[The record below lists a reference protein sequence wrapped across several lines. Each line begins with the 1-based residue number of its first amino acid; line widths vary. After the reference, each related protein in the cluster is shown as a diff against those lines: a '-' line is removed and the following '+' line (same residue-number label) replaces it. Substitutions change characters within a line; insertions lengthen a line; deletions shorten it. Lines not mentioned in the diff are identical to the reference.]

1 MAYTVGES
9 VRTGELHMS
18 TPKLLRF
25 CVFLLAGIGMT
36 TAGADNGFG
45 TPATKEDIERVYLS
59 IFPDGEN
66 LPDGSGTADEGKAV
80 YEMYCTVCH
89 GADGEGTLADKL
101 VGGRGTLDSDSPD
114 KTVGSYWPYATTV
127 FNYIR
132 RSMPYTAPMSL
143 TNEEYYA
150 ITAFVLHKNDIIS
163 ADKVIDRN
171 SLPDVSMPNR
181 DGFVNAYPDI
191 PPEYDYMH

>member
-1 MAYTVGES
+1 M
-9 VRTGELHMS
+9 RL
-18 TPKLLRF
+18 
-25 CVFLLAGIGMT
+25 CVFLLAGFVMT
-36 TAGADNGFG
+36 TAGADNGFSS
-45 TPATKEDIERVYLS
+45 PATEEDIEVVYLS

-66 LPDGSGTADEGKAV
+66 LPEGSGTAEQGKAV
-80 YEMYCTVCH
+80 YEMYCTACH
-89 GADGEGTLADKL
+89 GADGEGTLANKL

-150 ITAFVLHKNDIIS
+150 ITAFVLNKNDIIS
-163 ADKVIDRN
+163 ADKVLDKD
-171 SLPDVSMPNR
+171 SLPDVQMPNR
-181 DGFVNAYPDI
+181 DGFVNAYPNI
-191 PPEYDYMH
+191 PEQYDY